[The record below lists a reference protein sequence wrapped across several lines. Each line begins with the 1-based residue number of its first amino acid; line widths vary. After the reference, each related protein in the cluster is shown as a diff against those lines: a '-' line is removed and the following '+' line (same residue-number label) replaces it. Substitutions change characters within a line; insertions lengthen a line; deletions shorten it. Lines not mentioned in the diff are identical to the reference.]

1 MFCRDQPQM
10 QCCVHRQITQ
20 CHPWPVMKH
29 ARLSANTLCGRQAN
43 RQTDSAERPKEREN
57 GREMERYARSIVKC
71 VCIQLGVSQP
81 CVKKLISAEG
91 MGLVPSLV
99 SMWNWLP
106 FTEEK
111 QHYHSGMTTLPSLP
125 LTVSTVWDH
134 LLSWQCVLGQC
145 VVSGGLSG
153 AG

>member
-1 MFCRDQPQM
+1 
-10 QCCVHRQITQ
+10 
-20 CHPWPVMKH
+20 MKH

-43 RQTDSAERPKEREN
+43 RQTDSAERPKDRGSDTGERES

-99 SMWNWLP
+99 SM
-106 FTEEK
+106 
-111 QHYHSGMTTLPSLP
+111 
-125 LTVSTVWDH
+125 
-134 LLSWQCVLGQC
+134 
-145 VVSGGLSG
+145 
-153 AG
+153 